1 LSKAIGYIGTMQ
13 DYETILKQIYEL
25 LNPLVEKGIDI
36 QEASDFV
43 TDLGFDSLKVMK
55 LLEKVEDH
63 YDISIPLNIL
73 PDIQT
78 VEDFVVQIQRLISN

>member
-1 LSKAIGYIGTMQ
+1 MQ
-13 DYETILKQIYEL
+13 DYDTLLKQIYKL
-25 LNPLVEKGIDI
+25 LDPLVEEGAELRA
-36 QEASDFV
+36 EADFV
-43 TDLGFDSLKVMK
+43 ADLGFDSLKVMK

-78 VEDFVVQIQRLISN
+78 IKDFVLELQKLGVS

>member
-1 LSKAIGYIGTMQ
+1 MP
-13 DYETILKQIYEL
+13 DYDTLLKQICEL
-25 LNPLVEKGIDI
+25 LDALVEEDI
-36 QEASDFV
+36 ELREESDFV
-43 TDLGFDSLKVMK
+43 ADLGFDSLKVMK

-78 VEDFVVQIQRLISN
+78 IKDFVLQLQKLMIS

>member
-1 LSKAIGYIGTMQ
+1 MQ
-13 DYETILKQIYEL
+13 DYETVLEKIYEL
-25 LNPLVEKGIDI
+25 LDPLVEEDI
-36 QEASDFV
+36 ELREESDFV
-43 TDLGFDSLKVMK
+43 ADLGFDSLKVMK

-78 VEDFVVQIQRLISN
+78 IKDFVLELQRLSSD

>member
-1 LSKAIGYIGTMQ
+1 MQ
-13 DYETILKQIYEL
+13 DYDTLLKQICEL
-25 LNPLVEKGIDI
+25 LDGLVEEDI
-36 QEASDFV
+36 ELREESDFV
-43 TDLGFDSLKVMK
+43 ADLGFDSLKVMK

-78 VEDFVVQIQRLISN
+78 IKDFVLQLEKLRVS

>member
-1 LSKAIGYIGTMQ
+1 MP
-13 DYETILKQIYEL
+13 DYETVLKQIYEL
-25 LNPLVEKGIDI
+25 LNPLVEEGIELRE
-36 QEASDFV
+36 EADFV
-43 TDLGFDSLKVMK
+43 ADLGFDSLKVMK

-78 VEDFVVQIQRLISN
+78 IKDFVLELQKLGVA

>member
-1 LSKAIGYIGTMQ
+1 MP

-25 LNPLVEKGIDI
+25 LDPLVAEEVEI

-43 TDLGFDSLKVMK
+43 ADLGFDSLKVMK
-55 LLEKVEDH
+55 LLEKVEDR

-78 VEDFVVQIQRLISN
+78 VKDFVMQLQRLISS

>member
-1 LSKAIGYIGTMQ
+1 MK
-13 DYETILKQIYEL
+13 DYDTLFKQVCEL
-25 LNPLVEKGIDI
+25 LDGLVEEDI
-36 QEASDFV
+36 ELREESDFV
-43 TDLGFDSLKVMK
+43 ADLGFDSLKVMK

-78 VEDFVVQIQRLISN
+78 VKDFVLQLEKLGAS

>member
-1 LSKAIGYIGTMQ
+1 MP
-13 DYETILKQIYEL
+13 DYETVLKQIYEL
-25 LNPLVEKGIDI
+25 LNPLVEEGIELRE
-36 QEASDFV
+36 EADFV
-43 TDLGFDSLKVMK
+43 ADLGFDSLKVMK

-78 VEDFVVQIQRLISN
+78 IKDFVLELQKLGVS

>member
-1 LSKAIGYIGTMQ
+1 MT
-13 DYETILKQIYEL
+13 DYDTLLKQTFE
-25 LNPLVEKGIDI
+25 LVETLVEEDI
-36 QEASDFV
+36 ELQEESDFV
-43 TDLGFDSLKVMK
+43 ADLGFDSLKVMK

-78 VEDFVVQIQRLISN
+78 IKDFVRQLEKILST

>member
-1 LSKAIGYIGTMQ
+1 MGTGQ
-13 DYETILKQIYEL
+13 DYDTLFKQICEL
-25 LNPLVEKGIDI
+25 LDGLVEEDI
-36 QEASDFV
+36 ELREESDFV
-43 TDLGFDSLKVMK
+43 ADLGFDSLKVMK

-78 VEDFVVQIQRLISN
+78 VKDFVLQLERLMVS

>member
-1 LSKAIGYIGTMQ
+1 MQ
-13 DYETILKQIYEL
+13 DYETILEQIYKL
-25 LNPLVEKGIDI
+25 LNPLVEEGINI

-43 TDLGFDSLKVMK
+43 ADLGFDSLKVMK
-55 LLEKVEDH
+55 FLEKVEDH

-78 VEDFVVQIQRLISN
+78 VKDFVIQLQRIIST

>member
-1 LSKAIGYIGTMQ
+1 MMQ

-25 LNPLVEKGIDI
+25 LDPMVEEGIDM

-43 TDLGFDSLKVMK
+43 ADLGFDSLKVMK
-55 LLEKVEDH
+55 LLEKVEDR

-78 VEDFVVQIQRLISN
+78 VKDFVLQLQRLISS

>member
-1 LSKAIGYIGTMQ
+1 MQ

-25 LNPLVEKGIDI
+25 LKPLVEEGVELRE
-36 QEASDFV
+36 EADFV
-43 TDLGFDSLKVMK
+43 ADLGFDSLKVMK

-78 VEDFVVQIQRLISN
+78 VKDFVLQLQKLGIS

>member
-1 LSKAIGYIGTMQ
+1 MQ

-25 LNPLVEKGIDI
+25 LDPLVEEGIDI
-36 QEASDFV
+36 QEDSDFV
-43 TDLGFDSLKVMK
+43 ADLGFDSLKVMK
-55 LLEKVEDH
+55 LLEKVEDR

-78 VEDFVVQIQRLISN
+78 VKDFVMQLQRLISK